1 MKTQYYTIEYLKAL
15 YPNLEYVD
23 DILYLGEEV
32 IQEDARQ
39 LIEDHYDGW
48 TVTKGHSSG
57 NPELDYDEEVSGE
70 EYIEY
75 NFFGDY
81 EEAFNLI

>member
-48 TVTKGHSSG
+48 TVTKGHPSG
-57 NPELDYDEEVSGE
+57 NPELETFEEVDGA

-75 NFFGDY
+75 HFDGDY

>member
-1 MKTQYYTIEYLKAL
+1 MKTQHYTIEYLKAL
-15 YPNLEYVD
+15 YPDLEYVD

-57 NPELDYDEEVSGE
+57 NPELETFEKVDGA

-75 NFFGDY
+75 HFDGDY

>member
-1 MKTQYYTIEYLKAL
+1 MKTQHYTIEYLKAL
-15 YPNLEYVD
+15 YPDLEYVD

-32 IQEDARQ
+32 IQENARQ

-48 TVTKGHSSG
+48 ELTIPHPSG
-57 NPELDYDEEVSGE
+57 NPELETFEEVDGA

-75 NFFGDY
+75 HFDGDY

>member
-1 MKTQYYTIEYLKAL
+1 MKTQHYTIEYLKAL

-32 IQEDARQ
+32 IQENARQ

-75 NFFGDY
+75 KFSGDY